1 MWIICENIF
10 HEIIEITIFAK
21 ISRYTVYY
29 CNYYYCEY
37 VEFLVIIH
45 MLFTDAKPPEWI
57 KNLPKETRKEKQF
70 SSELVKDIKVLLM
83 TATKIEDDGVKNY
96 LEPIKVGDGIIEMPI
111 DDTGIVLLIGKYGNN
126 PVIFAKSAESKRF
139 QGSIHAA
146 IVLSIILRE
155 CKDIKYVISVGV
167 CFGIKADQKFAYIN
181 ISDLVAD
188 QTIERVGTNRDN
200 TFPQGAQPPVPRI
213 MLEKF
218 ETKEKF
224 SLPTDPEYSVEVK
237 KGPFI
242 AINKLVNSS
251 AEKEKMKDNRR
262 DARAGEMEGAG
273 IMAAIEYANDVKA
286 IIIKAVGDWGD
297 DKKSECSDWKPI
309 AAYASAY
316 YVKEMLSK
324 DTFN

>member
-1 MWIICENIF
+1 
-10 HEIIEITIFAK
+10 
-21 ISRYTVYY
+21 
-29 CNYYYCEY
+29 
-37 VEFLVIIH
+37 
-45 MLFTDAKPPEWI
+45 MLFADAKAPKWNEE
-57 KNLPKETRKEKQF
+57 LSKETRKEEQF

-96 LEPIKVGDGIIEMPI
+96 LEPIKDRGDIIETCI
-111 DDTGIVLLIGKYGNN
+111 DYTGIVLLIGKYGKN
-126 PVIFAKSAESKRF
+126 PVIFAKSAESRRF

-167 CFGIKADQKFAYIN
+167 CFGIKVDQKFAYIN
-181 ISDLVAD
+181 ISDLVDD

-200 TFPQGAQPPVPRI
+200 TFPQGAQPPVSRD

-242 AINKLVNSS
+242 SANKLVNSS
-251 AEKEKMKDNRR
+251 AEKAKMKDNRR
-262 DARAGEMEGAG
+262 DAIAGEMEGAG
-273 IMAAIEYANDVKA
+273 IMNAIEYAKDVKA
-286 IIIKAVGDWGD
+286 IIIKAIGDWGD
-297 DKKSECSDWKPI
+297 DKKGESSDWKPI

-324 DTFN
+324 ETFN